1 MNALSERLRNGA
13 EQLWQVIPAMLIAIL
28 ILVAGYFVART
39 IEKWV
44 DATLKRLNFNK
55 VAEAGGLR
63 EAVDRTGSRMDPEHA
78 VGKLLFW
85 LMMLIVILLA
95 SAALGLESINEMFG
109 IMISFIPTLISAIVI
124 VILGMIVVRRRR
136 AAGGPAENA
145 LKTLVG
151 LELRPRRTRDA
162 ANLWAA
168 IRATRSEADR
178 DAAWSHP
185 DLIPTSADLD
195 DPLGYAEHGHGA
207 AAPDDLDAELAKL
220 LDEERGD
227 QQG

>member
-1 MNALSERLRNGA
+1 M
-13 EQLWQVIPAMLIAIL
+13 
-28 ILVAGYFVART
+28 
-39 IEKWV
+39 
-44 DATLKRLNFNK
+44 
-55 VAEAGGLR
+55 
-63 EAVDRTGSRMDPEHA
+63 
-78 VGKLLFW
+78 
-85 LMMLIVILLA
+85 
-95 SAALGLESINEMFG
+95 
-109 IMISFIPTLISAIVI
+109 
-124 VILGMIVVRRRR
+124 
-136 AAGGPAENA
+136 
-145 LKTLVG
+145 G

-168 IRATRSEADR
+168 IRATRSAADR